1 MEILRQESKYT
12 KISMVIILFLGVSVL
27 ANFLLDLPIRMSRIC
42 WLILTSVSLILS
54 FLGKREKRT
63 IISSAAIYINIFV
76 LGISL
81 IVFKTILVL
90 IRIVL

>member
-1 MEILRQESKYT
+1 MNWWGHTFESNNIAFGIEGRGRCFMVILR
-12 KISMVIILFLGVSVL
+12 
-27 ANFLLDLPIRMSRIC
+27 
-42 WLILTSVSLILS
+42 ILS

-63 IISSAAIYINIFV
+63 TISSAAIYINIFV

-81 IVFKTILVL
+81 IVFKTILAL

>member
-1 MEILRQESKYT
+1 MVILR
-12 KISMVIILFLGVSVL
+12 
-27 ANFLLDLPIRMSRIC
+27 
-42 WLILTSVSLILS
+42 ILS

-63 IISSAAIYINIFV
+63 TISSAAIYINIFV

-81 IVFKTILVL
+81 IVFKTILAL

>member
-42 WLILTSVSLILS
+42 WLILTSVSLILLL
-54 FLGKREKRT
+54 LGKREKRT
-63 IISSAAIYINIFV
+63 MISSAAIYINIFV

-81 IVFKTILVL
+81 ILFKTILAL

>member
-27 ANFLLDLPIRMSRIC
+27 ANFLLDLSIRMSRIC

-54 FLGKREKRT
+54 LLGKREKRT
-63 IISSAAIYINIFV
+63 MISSAAIYINIFV

-81 IVFKTILVL
+81 ILFKTILAL